1 MKAEDLIIASCNNCY
16 LITVKGRANF
26 EYAVPVRELVKDL
39 EFFDRFA
46 FELSDCVTMD
56 STFMGVLTM
65 LALRGIRK
73 QNPVQLWNA
82 SPEVTKLLEDLG
94 VAKLFNFCTGTPES
108 IAESGSACCTGTRLD
123 MAETVAEAH
132 RTLVEAE
139 PANAATFENVIK
151 FADEDVKKLRE
162 DADSK

>member
-1 MKAEDLIIASCNNCY
+1 MKAEDLVIASCNNCY
-16 LITVKGRANF
+16 LVTVKGRANF

-46 FELSDCVTMD
+46 FDLAECITMD

-65 LALRGIRK
+65 LALRGVRK

-82 SPEVTKLLEDLG
+82 STEVQKLLADLG
-94 VAKLFNFCTGTPES
+94 VAKIFAFKEGTPDS
-108 IAESGSACCTGTRLD
+108 IGGGSAVCRTADRLD

-139 PANAATFENVIK
+139 PANAAVFENVIK

-162 DADSK
+162 SEEK